1 MNLQALIVGFVL
13 YFGPHFTL
21 SAQDKVVLNELIGM
35 SLVELLQIEV
45 DVASKSSETIFDA
58 PSSITV
64 YTRQELLNMGITSV
78 EEALNYIPGF
88 IGTREL
94 IFGSGYMVSARG
106 MTTPQAS
113 YNVLFMIDGQR
124 LNNDVSGGALTHNF
138 YIPIANVK
146 QIEVIRGPGSALY
159 GTSAFSG
166 VVNIVTATNVNDMF
180 ISAGSMASREAY
192 TNFSKSFEKGHFAGF
207 ARYFE
212 DNGQSIYQNLINQDV
227 MTNDPL
233 SGNDIYLST
242 KYDKFSLQFRHSQR
256 DRDEFA
262 ITTELLAGIN
272 KNFTEHQSLKLGYQ
286 LFETDNFKLDMDLN
300 YIQMRTKSF
309 VLNSSL
315 ANLPDNATVNN
326 LIEGLNSKESEF
338 SLNIEA
344 HYLFNDQHKLVAGLQ
359 YRHPRINF
367 NYNSYNYNPRATDY
381 LPYTGVLHDMQPLLV
396 PGFNRDIFGAYVQDK
411 YEFNEQW
418 AMTLGLR
425 YDRFSDFGG
434 TVTPRAALTYAPL
447 EKTKFKWM
455 YGEAFRAPAVR
466 QGYISLG
473 NLANPDLKSET
484 IKTMELA
491 WLQKFD
497 RAQTTLTYFYS
508 RAKNKI
514 DTVLTSSNDLSFT
527 RQFQNIP
534 DNLTSAGWEFELS
547 SQLTDN
553 LSLRTAYTYMSNMR
567 ESPQHF
573 PKQTFSTVLNYQVN
587 KWNFNVNGYYHDETE
602 QQFLGQSVNV
612 LDDYWLFNT
621 AVRYALTQDLTVVAR
636 IHNLLDEAFYNST
649 KYLIAEDGVLNR
661 GRTYSLG
668 IEWRF

>member
-1 MNLQALIVGFVL
+1 MSLQTLIVGFIL
-13 YFGPHFTL
+13 YFNSYFTL
-21 SAQDKVVLNELIGM
+21 AVQDKIILNELIEM
-35 SLVELLQIEV
+35 SLAELLQVEV
-45 DVASKSSETIFDA
+45 EVASKSSETIFDA
-58 PSSITV
+58 PSSVTV
-64 YTRQELLNMGITSV
+64 YTRQELLNMGVTSV

-88 IGTREL
+88 IGTRE
-94 IFGSGYMVSARG
+94 IVFGSGYMVSARG

-166 VVNIVTATNVNDMF
+166 VVNIVTATDVNDMF

-192 TNFSKSFEKGHFAGF
+192 TNFSKSFEKGYFAGF

-212 DNGQSIYQNLINQDV
+212 DNGQSIYPNLIEKNTV
-227 MTNDPL
+227 TSDPL
-233 SGNDIYLST
+233 AGNDIYLST

-262 ITTELLAGIN
+262 IATEVLANIN

-286 LFETDNFKLDMDLN
+286 LVEADNFQLDIDLN
-300 YIQMRTKSF
+300 YIQMRTKAF
-309 VLNSSL
+309 ILSSPL
-315 ANLPDNATVNN
+315 ANLADKSIN
-326 LIEGLNSKESEF
+326 LIEGRNSKESEL

-344 HYLFNDQHKLVAGLQ
+344 HYRFNDQHKLIAGLQ

-367 NYNSYNYNPRATDY
+367 NYNSYNYNPLATDY
-381 LPYTGVLHDMQPLLV
+381 LPYTGVLYDMQPLFI

-418 AMTLGLR
+418 SMTLGLR

-434 TVTPRAALTYAPL
+434 TVTPRATLTYAPS

-455 YGEAFRAPAVR
+455 YGEAFRAPATR
-466 QGYISLG
+466 QGYILLN

-514 DTVLTSSNDLSFT
+514 DTALTSVDGLNFT
-527 RQFQNIP
+527 RQFQNISG
-534 DNLTSAGWEFELS
+534 DLTSAGWEFELS
-547 SQLTDN
+547 SQLTNN
-553 LSLRTAYTYMSNMR
+553 LSLRTAYTYMGKMQ

-602 QQFLGQSVNV
+602 QQFLSQGVNV

-621 AVRYALTQDLTVVAR
+621 AARYALTQDLTVVGR
-636 IHNLLDEAFYNST
+636 VHNLLDEAFYNST
-649 KYLIAEDGVLNR
+649 KYVVVGGGVLNR

-668 IEWRF
+668 IEWQF